1 MVVAT
6 DASEGGAG
14 TLDAQGYMVLV
25 DLFAGLGAARLAL
38 ENLGV
43 EVKVHIAIEEDTHG
57 LRVLAENFSDAV
69 IVRGVQQLSSETL
82 LDPVRMVDR
91 KALVLILCGP
101 PFMDANKVLRGRT
114 CPHWVQW
121 VKTVFLDEGRS
132 QHVEVG
138 TELAD
143 RMDD

>member
-14 TLDAQGYMVLV
+14 TVLSSGLSHRGARWIHQRLWTEKLDAHGYMVLV

-38 ENLGV
+38 ENLGA

-57 LRVLAENFSDAV
+57 RRVLAENFSDAV
-69 IVRGVQQLSSETL
+69 IVRGVQQLSSEAL

-91 KALVLILCGP
+91 KAL
-101 PFMDANKVLRGRT
+101 
-114 CPHWVQW
+114 
-121 VKTVFLDEGRS
+121 
-132 QHVEVG
+132 
-138 TELAD
+138 
-143 RMDD
+143 